1 LTTKA
6 FTKMNT
12 ANSHLKFKAVIF
24 DLFGTLVDDFG
35 SSVGQMH
42 QEMAGALAVPYEQFM
57 QFWGQT
63 AKMRIIGAFETV
75 EDNIQYVCAAMKV
88 SLQAEQIQKAVE
100 IRMEYIR
107 QALRPRP
114 DAINIPSELRN
125 QGHKIGLLSNCS
137 IEIPILWQE
146 TAFADLFHATVFSSR
161 ERLMKPDTRI
171 YHLACDRL
179 GARPKACLYI
189 ADGEDY
195 ELAAAAEVGLHP
207 VLIQTCVQNTN
218 RRSHQ
223 EAREWQGTTI
233 ASLPEVLQLVED

>member
-1 LTTKA
+1 
-6 FTKMNT
+6 M
-12 ANSHLKFKAVIF
+12 KFKAIIF

-42 QEMAGALAVPYEQFM
+42 QEMAAALAVPYEQFM

-75 EDNIQYVCAAMKV
+75 EANIQYVCAAMKV
-88 SLQAEQIQKAVE
+88 GPRPEQIEKAVE
-100 IRMEYIR
+100 IRMKYIR
-107 QALRPRP
+107 QALCPKP

-125 QGHKIGLLSNCS
+125 QGHKVGLLSNCS

-161 ERLMKPDTRI
+161 EHLKKPDIRI

-179 GARPKACLYI
+179 GTMPASCLYI
-189 ADGEDY
+189 ADGEDH
-195 ELAAAAEVGLHP
+195 ELKAAASVGLHP
-207 VLIQTCVQNTN
+207 VLIRMSSQKN
-218 RRSHQ
+218 RGELHQ
-223 EAREWQGTTI
+223 EARDWQGPSI
-233 ASLPEVLQLVED
+233 DSLKEVLQLVGP